1 MGFASIFLHIEGM
14 RVFGGILLGLA
25 LVCGC
30 GDSASQACGEI
41 CSLPNECFDQLGF
54 PLQGAD
60 CMQTCEAQAEYV
72 GVACLNAISDT
83 IACLDTCDLDLLTD
97 AQLAD
102 CQDEALSISA
112 ACD

>member
-1 MGFASIFLHIEGM
+1 M

-41 CSLPNECFDQLGF
+41 CSLPNECFDQLGVS
-54 PLQGAD
+54 LQGAD

-72 GVACLNAISDT
+72 GIDCLNAISST
-83 IACLDTCDLDLLTD
+83 IACLDTCDLEQLTD
-97 AQLAD
+97 AQVAA
-102 CQDEALSISA
+102 CQDEALGISA

>member
-1 MGFASIFLHIEGM
+1 
-14 RVFGGILLGLA
+14 
-25 LVCGC
+25 
-30 GDSASQACGEI
+30 
-41 CSLPNECFDQLGF
+41 
-54 PLQGAD
+54 
-60 CMQTCEAQAEYV
+60 MQTCEAQAEYV

-102 CQDEALSISA
+102 CQDEALGISA